1 MSSGRGNYAALHAA
15 VLLHP
20 LQQLMSQANRDLME
34 HQIKL
39 GDCLGKGAFGSVY
52 RVFRSQMLYTYEQAL
67 NLVTGQTLAVKQ
79 IHLSNIPKSEVKVIM
94 MEIDLLKNLHHPNIV
109 KYHGFFKTP
118 DSLYIQLEYSPLSL
132 LSLFRLWRY

>member
-1 MSSGRGNYAALHAA
+1 
-15 VLLHP
+15 
-20 LQQLMSQANRDLME
+20 ME

-52 RVFRSQMLYTYEQAL
+52 RAL

-79 IHLSNIPKSEVKVIM
+79 IHLSNIPRSEVKVIM

-118 DSLYIQLEYSPLSL
+118 DSLYIQLE
-132 LSLFRLWRY
+132 